1 MVIQTDCIFH
11 RTVRAQELCK
21 IIVSK
26 TFDMVCNVT
35 GYGGILFPQF
45 LNALQQ
51 PVVLIL
57 GNRPDSLSKDRKLFA
72 ITTADTCKERQN
84 INGKPFSVLDIFHNH
99 IRV

>member
-1 MVIQTDCIFH
+1 
-11 RTVRAQELCK
+11 
-21 IIVSK
+21 
-26 TFDMVCNVT
+26 MVCNVT

-45 LNALQQ
+45 LNDLQQ

-57 GNRPDSLSKDRKLFA
+57 GYRADSFSKDRKLFS

-84 INGKPFSVLDIFHNH
+84 INGKTFSVLDIFHNH